1 MGLNH
6 VCFDAGVLKGVNYG
20 VILAGTLCIF
30 ITTQLCWSSFIMPMK
45 KLKRAKTFV
54 PSEKKWKRLLSAVAS
69 GSEIETI

>member
-20 VILAGTLCIF
+20 VILAGTLYIL
-30 ITTQLCWSSFIMPMK
+30 ITTQHCWSSFIMPIK

-54 PSEKKWKRLLSAVAS
+54 PSEKKWKRLLSAVAG